1 MNRDRV
7 KVLADLYA
15 KKYSDITVPEND
27 IRALWT
33 AADHCVANWDIN
45 TENFGEMFADA
56 MRYAVFLTDDDVIQ
70 PQKGILVLC
79 ENGQEDRVREAFL
92 RLLMP
97 DGGSIEHRAERINEF
112 CRTIN
117 TMLTQ
122 MKGRTWNLRQKVS
135 DATVYLTMIRPD
147 QDYIYCSWEAERF
160 AGYTEFD
167 EELGYGRDFSL
178 EHYYEMCD
186 ELTAA
191 LADSRNIQEKNTRG
205 IKNLAKAHHNPN
217 LQQIDVKGHLLVSA
231 LIRAAY
237 EFHFYDEKSTNR
249 KSKIS
254 TVQRRKLDNTRK
266 RAELLED
273 REKVL
278 ILLDEITADEHKI
291 TMPDM
296 VGMTA
301 SHEKFGKGSIT
312 EQKGRYLII
321 DFSDQNLQKKFAL
334 PGVITNRFISVED
347 SNVMKV
353 CTRMDELQQKHSE
366 LDRRL
371 SSIDVQIRM
380 LE

>member
-7 KVLADLYA
+7 KTLADLYA

-45 TENFGEMFADA
+45 TENFGGMFAEA
-56 MRYAVFLTDDDVIQ
+56 MRYAAFLTDDDVIQ

-79 ENGQEDRVREAFL
+79 ENGQEDEVREAFL
-92 RLLMP
+92 HLLMA
-97 DGGSIEHRAERINEF
+97 DGGSIGHRMERISEF
-112 CRTIN
+112 CRNIN
-117 TMLTQ
+117 AMLTQ
-122 MKGRTWNLRQKVS
+122 MEGRTWNLRQKVS

-160 AGYTEFD
+160 AGYVEFE
-167 EELGYGRDFSL
+167 EELGYGRNFSL
-178 EHYYEMCD
+178 EHYYDLCN
-186 ELTAA
+186 ELTTY
-191 LADSRNIQEKNTRG
+191 LEDSRNVREKNAKG
-205 IKNLAKAHHNPN
+205 IKSLAKAQNNPN
-217 LQQIDVKGHLLVSA
+217 LQHIDAKDHLLVSA

-237 EFHFYDEKSTNR
+237 EFHFYDEKSANR

-254 TVQRRKLDNTRK
+254 TVQKRKLDNTRK

-273 REKVL
+273 RERIL

-312 EQKGRYLII
+312 EQKGRYLTIEFT
-321 DFSDQNLQKKFAL
+321 DLNLQKKFAL
-334 PGVITNRFISVED
+334 PGVITNRFISVDD

-371 SSIDVQIRM
+371 SSIDVQIQM